1 MGPLVPPHTT
11 IRPPDLSERIDW
23 SHVAGPTLS
32 MTTSAWTGHLA
43 SAESNAA
50 ESCKYFARFREHC
63 PDSADGWQRDGMCLA
78 NAGKREEAA
87 KAFDTCVAKAPT
99 DDQKDLCKQLK
110 AQFAQ

>member
-1 MGPLVPPHTT
+1 MDLIASALTRDRT
-11 IRPPDLSERIDW
+11 SLSEMDPRSDEARYCLGEYQLGQIYE
-23 SHVAGPTLS
+23 S
-32 MTTSAWTGHLA
+32 
-43 SAESNAA
+43 ESNAA

-110 AQFAQ
+110 AQYAQ